1 MNTIFTR
8 ELQFMTENKNEF
20 LIRKYASEDKEQVI
34 NLWEKCGLLFPG
46 NDPAADIRLKTA
58 FQPDLFLVGAVDQR
72 IASTLMAGYDGH
84 RGWLNYLGVLP
95 EFQRSGFGSL
105 IVLHAV
111 ELLRKLECPKI
122 NLQVRNTNLGVI
134 EFYKKLGFNNHDVS
148 CMQLKLGR

>member
-1 MNTIFTR
+1 MNETQTG
-8 ELQFMTENKNEF
+8 F
-20 LIRKYASEDKEQVI
+20 LIRKFSTADSEQVI
-34 NLWEKCGLLFPG
+34 NLWDECGLLFPG
-46 NDPAADIRLKTA
+46 NNPETDIRLKVA

-72 IASTLMAGYDGH
+72 IAATLMAGYDGH

-95 EFQRSGFGSL
+95 EFRRSGFGSK
-105 IVLHAV
+105 IVAHAV

-148 CMQLKLGR
+148 CMQLRL